1 MKPIVPIL
9 ALLLM
14 ASFAIAADPTT
25 QPARDD
31 HLEYLATRAFVRGD
45 YATALP
51 LLKRLA
57 PQLADK
63 RQKRV
68 ATLQRIAIC
77 EKNLALEPPTTQP
90 ARIPHKRP
98 ADGQVFDIS
107 IRGLG
112 NFDYETEAGEVI
124 PPDVRQLDGTK
135 IRLRGFIVPTN
146 QSVRLTQ
153 FALVPSLFNCCF
165 GQPPQIEHTVM
176 VTCADGLTVDLTANE
191 VVVEGTLKVAEVKD
205 DGYVVSI
212 FNVRATQ
219 VKRTVN

>member
-1 MKPIVPIL
+1 MKLTCFMLTLVL
-9 ALLLM
+9 AANL
-14 ASFAIAADPTT
+14 ATAAEPTT
-25 QPARDD
+25 QPAKDD
-31 HLEYLATRAFVRGD
+31 HLEYRATRAFVRGD

-51 LLKRLA
+51 LLQKLA

-63 RQKRV
+63 PQKQ
-68 ATLQRIAIC
+68 ATTLQRIVIC
-77 EKNLALEPPTTQP
+77 QKNIALDPPTPLPT
-90 ARIPHKRP
+90 RVPHKRP
-98 ADGQVFDIS
+98 ADGQTLDIA
-107 IRGLG
+107 IRDLG
-112 NFDYETEAGEVI
+112 NFNYETPAGEMI
-124 PPDVRQLDGTK
+124 PTDVRQLDGIK

-176 VTCADGLTVDLTANE
+176 VTCANGLTVDLTANE

-212 FNVRATQ
+212 FNVQATQ
-219 VKRTVN
+219 VKRTGN

>member
-1 MKPIVPIL
+1 MKRIVPIL
-9 ALLLM
+9 GFLL
-14 ASFAIAADPTT
+14 AVSFVIAAEPTT
-25 QPARDD
+25 QPVKDD

-57 PQLADK
+57 PQLSNKPEKQAT
-63 RQKRV
+63 
-68 ATLQRIAIC
+68 TLQRIAIC
-77 EKNLALEPPTTQP
+77 QKNLTLDPPPPAP
-90 ARIPHKRP
+90 ARVPHKRP
-98 ADGQVFDIS
+98 ADGQTLDIA
-107 IRGLG
+107 IRDLG
-112 NFDYETEAGEVI
+112 NFDYETADGQVI
-124 PPDVRQLDGTK
+124 PPDVKQLDGIK

-176 VTCADGLTVDLTANE
+176 VTCANGLTVDLTANE

-212 FNVRATQ
+212 FNVLATQ
-219 VKRTVN
+219 VKRTGN

>member
-1 MKPIVPIL
+1 ML
-9 ALLLM
+9 TLM
-14 ASFAIAADPTT
+14 LSANFAIAAGPTT

-57 PQLADK
+57 PQLSSKPAK
-63 RQKRV
+63 H
-68 ATLQRIAIC
+68 ATALRRIAIC
-77 EKNLALEPPTTQP
+77 EKNIALAPPPPQP
-90 ARIPHKRP
+90 ARVPHKRP
-98 ADGQVFDIS
+98 ANGQVLDIA
-107 IRGLG
+107 IRNLG
-112 NFDYETEAGEVI
+112 NFDYETPDGPGVI
-124 PPDVRQLDGTK
+124 PPDVRQLDGIK
-135 IRLRGFIVPTN
+135 IRLRGYMVPTN
-146 QSVRLTQ
+146 QAAKITS

-176 VTCADGLTVDLTANE
+176 VTCANGLTIDLTANE
-191 VVVEGTLKVAEVKD
+191 VVVEGTLKVGELKD

-219 VKRTVN
+219 VKRTGN